1 MPVTHI
7 TGNALDF
14 PENTNVLAHGCN
26 TLGSFGAGVAL
37 QIAQEYPAAA
47 EADKAAFDARE
58 NQLGTFSS
66 AVVAGGAKRIA
77 NLYIQE
83 SVGTDRR
90 RVDYEALYSAL
101 SNLRAVL
108 ENAGKEGRAY
118 RVAMPWIGCGLAG
131 GSKTVVRAMIEDI
144 FGESP
149 IEVFVVEYIP
159 KTSEKPVE
167 TAASAAPVTPAD
179 SSQIS

>member
-14 PENTNVLAHGCN
+14 PEETNVLAHGCN
-26 TLGSFGAGVAL
+26 TLGSFGAGLAR
-37 QIAQEYPAAA
+37 QIAEEYPAAA
-47 EADKAAFDARE
+47 EADKAAFDAKE

-66 AVVAGGAKRIA
+66 AVVAAGTKRIA

-90 RVDYEALYSAL
+90 RVDYEALYTSL

-118 RVAMPWIGCGLAG
+118 RLALPWIGCGLAG
-131 GSKTVVRAMIEDI
+131 GSKTVVRAMIEDV

-149 IEVFVVEYIP
+149 IEVFVVEYAK
-159 KTSEKPVE
+159 KTSAKPAQ
-167 TAASAAPVTPAD
+167 TS
-179 SSQIS
+179 

>member
-14 PENTNVLAHGCN
+14 PEGTNVLAHGCN
-26 TLGSFGAGVAL
+26 TLGSFGAGIAR
-37 QIAQEYPAAA
+37 QIAEEFPAAA
-47 EADKAAFDARE
+47 EADQDALNAKE

-66 AVVAGGAKRIA
+66 ALVAGGTKRVV

-90 RVDYEALYSAL
+90 RVDYEAVYTAL

-108 ENAGKEGRAY
+108 ENAGKEGRVY
-118 RVAMPWIGCGLAG
+118 RLALPWIGCGLAG
-131 GSKTVVRAMIEDI
+131 GSRRVIAAMIEDI

-149 IEVFVVEYIP
+149 IEAFVVEYAR
-159 KTSEKPVE
+159 K
-167 TAASAAPVTPAD
+167 ASAPAAAPTD
-179 SSQIS
+179 SSQTS